1 MPFNPYADN
10 FESGG
15 YFYNAIRQNIAIV
28 KGDTCSFG
36 FQLQGL
42 GADTRPSAIVLT
54 CKAKIEDENALFTC
68 ELGAEIDLRSYDS
81 QNDILTYIVRIP
93 PSATGGLNL
102 GRYYYDLVA
111 YINNDTLTLMKGRVT
126 LDYPVRGVSATPAFD
141 DGDDIEYPLIG
152 IPAGTKKIYT
162 EQTISNIAEKINA
175 IIGSSDGLTTAEMV
189 SALEDIQDNI
199 NSLSTAINFMLN
211 NEGGDPIPLSEM
223 SDEVLTIQRGF
234 NVRGAVITRTTY
246 EEVS

>member
-1 MPFNPYADN
+1 MAFNPYADN

-15 YFYNAIRQNIAIV
+15 YFYNAIRQDIAMV

-68 ELGAEIDLRSYDS
+68 ELGAEINLRSYDS

-126 LDYPVRGVSATPAFD
+126 LDYPVRGVSATPAFE
-141 DGDDIEYPLIG
+141 DGDDIEYPLVG
-152 IPAGTKKIYT
+152 IPAGMKKIYT
-162 EQTISNIAEKINA
+162 EQTISNIAEKINE

-189 SALEDIQDNI
+189 SALEDIQGDI
-199 NSLSTAINFMLN
+199 DSLSTAINFMLN
-211 NEGGDPIPLSEM
+211 NEGGDPISLSDM
-223 SDEVLTIQRGF
+223 SASVLNIPRGLTVSEF
-234 NVRGAVITRTTY
+234 NLIMTTY
-246 EEVS
+246 EEV